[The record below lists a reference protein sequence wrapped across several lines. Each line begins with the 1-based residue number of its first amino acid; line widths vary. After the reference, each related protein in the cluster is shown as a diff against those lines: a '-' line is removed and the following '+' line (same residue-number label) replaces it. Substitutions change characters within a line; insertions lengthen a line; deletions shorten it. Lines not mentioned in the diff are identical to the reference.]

1 MPHYRKEPEHAT
13 RSGYAWHRRD
23 MKEEPCQPCT
33 DAERAYWRQQ
43 RIIRKD
49 QINQLR
55 RLSRA
60 RRKYTYQSRRTKARK
75 IGVEYGYY
83 TDQDVLDLYGTMC
96 HICNEDIDL
105 NAPRK
110 CGDNGWERG
119 LHIDHVYPISK
130 GGPDTL
136 ENVRPSHG
144 RCNVIKWATIG

>member
-33 DAERAYWRQQ
+33 DAERAYWRHQ

-49 QINQLR
+49 AINSLR
-55 RLSRA
+55 KISRA
-60 RRKYTYQSRRTKARK
+60 RRKYTYQSRRTKARSL
-75 IGVEYGYY
+75 GVEYGYY
-83 TDQDVLDLYGTMC
+83 TDQDVLDLYGTVC

-110 CGDNGWERG
+110 CGDPGWEKG
-119 LHIDHVYPISK
+119 LHIDHVYPISR
-130 GGPDTL
+130 GGSATL
-136 ENVRPSHG
+136 ENVRPAHG
-144 RCNVIKWATIG
+144 RCNVIKWATVV